1 MYASRF
7 SRFRHPSFRLFHTTG
22 CAASQPKHTP
32 DTYSKEVDTTPA
44 ADKTVN
50 RLDPDTDAVQ
60 RPYEPPSGP
69 WSQAGVKTEEYRH
82 VESGEGRKQPYT
94 PPNGSKGRYEEK
106 GPQT

>member
-1 MYASRF
+1 M
-7 SRFRHPSFRLFHTTG
+7 
-22 CAASQPKHTP
+22 
-32 DTYSKEVDTTPA
+32 TPA

-94 PPNGSKGRYEEK
+94 LPNGSKGEVWGRGIWGGE
-106 GPQT
+106 GA